1 MIINDLLMQNNIS
14 DSQADELND
23 IMKNRDIIEVLIVE
37 ADDENEILKA
47 DHSAAQRIVPSI
59 IGFKSIGL
67 SSLVVKYCCK

>member
-37 ADDENEILKA
+37 ADDENEILKFEFN
-47 DHSAAQRIVPSI
+47 D
-59 IGFKSIGL
+59 F
-67 SSLVVKYCCK
+67 